1 MTESEHKPRNQVYD
15 DTIKNLQIKDC
26 KGLASLVIPDID
38 EAEDIILNTHELPMT
53 DMKKPDYLARI
64 KHHGEYFVL
73 HMEFESSFSSNID
86 IQRRMLRYFLNLYWN
101 ENFPI
106 MQAVV
111 LLKDPG
117 IKYISNGTE
126 TFVFGE
132 EVLKHHYKV
141 IKLYEMD
148 KYEVLKRNVKAL
160 FPMRVFM
167 RHKNEPPVEHLK
179 ECLDVAETIGDPD
192 FYFMTAD
199 CGTKLYG
206 REILE
211 KIVKEAIYMSSG
223 LYKQPY
229 ETGKMEG
236 IIEGKTEGKTDLL
249 IKLLSRRFG
258 LLPVDLRK
266 KISEADQYQL
276 DLIADSIF
284 DFKSA
289 DDTLKYL
296 Q

>member
-64 KHHGEYFVL
+64 KHYGEYFVL

-132 EVLKHHYKV
+132 EVLKHRYKV

>member
-132 EVLKHHYKV
+132 EVLKHRYKV

>member
-1 MTESEHKPRNQVYD
+1 LTESEHKPRNQVYD

-132 EVLKHHYKV
+132 EVLKHRYKV